1 MRLRLRR
8 RPPED
13 WPRVLVTGGDGKIGS
28 ALARRWPRG
37 RLTSF
42 DLPAGDVRDRAAL
55 TAAAR
60 GHDAILHLAW
70 DVVAEDYCTGTISPH
85 NLAMALDALEAACA
99 AGVGRVVL
107 ASSVHADAWWPP
119 GDAPL
124 DPARTPVP
132 TSPYGASKV
141 AVEALARHFAAH
153 RGLETVAIRFGGVTA
168 DDSRPGPPEHLA
180 VWLPHKA
187 MAELVRVALTAPLG
201 PDRNA
206 LVVGVGDHRH
216 RVHAYGDGAIW
227 SG

>member
-1 MRLRLRR
+1 MWRR
-8 RPPED
+8 RRSAED
-13 WPRVLVTGGDGKIGS
+13 WPRVLVTGGDGKIGR
-28 ALARRWPRG
+28 AVARRWPRG

-42 DLPAGDVRDRAAL
+42 DLPGGDVHDSAAL

-70 DVVAEDYCTGTISPH
+70 DATEDYNSGTISPE
-85 NLAMALDALEAACA
+85 NLAMALGALEAACA

-119 GDAPL
+119 GEELL
-124 DPARTPVP
+124 DPATTPVP

-141 AVEALARHFAAH
+141 AIEGLARHFAAH

-168 DDSRPGPPEHLA
+168 DDARPAEARAPRGVAPAQGGGRARARGRFGAARGRTPRPRRRGRRSPPSRARL
-180 VWLPHKA
+180 
-187 MAELVRVALTAPLG
+187 R
-201 PDRNA
+201 R
-206 LVVGVGDHRH
+206 
-216 RVHAYGDGAIW
+216 GAIW

>member
-1 MRLRLRR
+1 M
-8 RPPED
+8 
-13 WPRVLVTGGDGKIGS
+13 
-28 ALARRWPRG
+28 ARRWPRG

-42 DLPAGDVRDRAAL
+42 DLPGGDVHDAAAL
-55 TAAAR
+55 AAAAR
-60 GHDAILHLAW
+60 GHDAIVHLAW
-70 DVVAEDYCTGTISPH
+70 DATEDYDSGTISPE
-85 NLAMALDALEAACA
+85 NLAMALGALEAACA

-119 GDAPL
+119 GEELL
-124 DPARTPVP
+124 DPATTPMP

-141 AVEALARHFAAH
+141 AIEALARHFAAH

-168 DDSRPGPPEHLA
+168 DDARPAEPEHLA

-187 MAELVRVALTAPLG
+187 VVDLVRAAASAPLG
-201 PDRNA
+201 PGRHA

-216 RVHAYGDGAIW
+216 RVHAYGEDAIW